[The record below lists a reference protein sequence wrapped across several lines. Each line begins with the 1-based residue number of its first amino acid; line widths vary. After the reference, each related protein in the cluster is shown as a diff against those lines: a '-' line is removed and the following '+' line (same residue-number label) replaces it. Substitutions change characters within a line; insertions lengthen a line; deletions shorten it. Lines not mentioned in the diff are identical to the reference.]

1 METKV
6 FMILISVL
14 FSTIIA
20 LVGYWLKNVHE
31 EFKELIKELTLY
43 TSRMKQLIVGIQM
56 QIEKGIEI
64 DIQELKTETKNLQER
79 TGRLESKVAGLSE
92 KSERRNS

>member
-1 METKV
+1 
-6 FMILISVL
+6 MILISVL

-20 LVGYWLKNVHE
+20 LVGYWLRNVHK

-64 DIQELKTETKNLQER
+64 DIQELKTETKALQER

-92 KSERRNS
+92 KSERGNSKI